1 VLYAGLMGGD
11 AKGGVYALDPATGK
25 ELASLTGERWLFHLW
40 GDRLVIPGDVNHE
53 SMGFACTYT
62 AVTPGLKDWKLAGQP
77 FAFRNVPGY
86 KGVCGYEVLMIHP
99 FVDGY
104 LFTRAVDVKKGVG
117 VIMCWD
123 LRQPKGN

>member
-1 VLYAGLMGGD
+1 MAWQSRSPL
-11 AKGGVYALDPATGK
+11 
-25 ELASLTGERWLFHLW
+25 
-40 GDRLVIPGDVNHE
+40 
-53 SMGFACTYT
+53 
-62 AVTPGLKDWKLAGQP
+62 PGLAGWNP
-77 FAFRNVPGY
+77 LAFRAPPDY
-86 KGVCGYEVLMIHP
+86 KGVCGYEVLMLHP